1 MTFASGTGAY
11 QYDDKAVREDLLSI
25 LTNLSPT
32 DNQLVSGLATSSAS
46 SVLHEWLT
54 DTLGSVKDNAAA
66 EGADFTYP
74 TLTNPT
80 RLFNYT
86 QTFTQPYQV
95 SGTERA
101 VNTAAFNDRFSY
113 EATKAMKMIK
123 NDMEYAVLRGSLA
136 CGTGSAARRLRGIKN
151 FLSLVTSQSGIS
163 LTETILNDLLQVQ
176 WDNGSECNAIYGGM
190 YMKRKIS
197 AFTAG
202 ATKNVNL
209 TDRRLVNA
217 VDVYEADAAKV
228 VKLFA
233 HRHMTVS
240 GDTNYDIMGLDEDKF
255 RIAYLRKPET
265 LELAK
270 TGDSD
275 KGAILTEAT
284 VECLHNHAGFLSK
297 AML

>member
-1 MTFASGTGAY
+1 MTFAAGTGAY
-11 QYDDKAVREDLLSI
+11 QYDDKAVREDLLSV

-32 DNQLVSGLATSSAS
+32 DTQLVSGLGQSSAS

-54 DTLGSVKDNAAA
+54 DTLGAVKVNAYM
-66 EGADFTYP
+66 EGADASYG

-80 RLFNYT
+80 RMFNYT
-86 QTFTQPYQV
+86 QIFRQGYQV

-123 NDMEYAVLRGSLA
+123 NDMEFAVLRGSLA
-136 CGTGSAARRLRGIKN
+136 CGTGSAARYLMGIKN
-151 FLSLVTSQSGIS
+151 FLSLVTSQSGTS
-163 LTETILNDLLQVQ
+163 LTEAILNDLFQTQ
-176 WDNGSECNAIYGGM
+176 WSNGSETNAVYGGM
-190 YMKRKIS
+190 YIKRKIS

-202 ATKNVNL
+202 ATKNINS
-209 TDRRLVNA
+209 TDKRLVNA
-217 VDVYEADAAKV
+217 VDVYEGDAAKM

-233 HRHMTVS
+233 HRHMTIV
-240 GDTNYDIMGLDEDKF
+240 GDTNYDVMGLDEDKF
-255 RIAYLRKPET
+255 RVAYLRKPT
-265 LELAK
+265 TVELAK
-270 TGDSD
+270 TGDAD
-275 KGAILTEAT
+275 KGEILTEVT

>member
-1 MTFASGTGAY
+1 MTFAAGAGAY
-11 QYDDKAVREDLLSI
+11 QYDDKAVREDLLSV

-32 DNQLVSGLATSSAS
+32 DTQLTSGLGQSSAS

-54 DTLGSVKDNAAA
+54 DTLGSVKNNAAV

-101 VNTAAFNDRFSY
+101 VNTAAFNDRYSY

-123 NDMEYAVLRGSLA
+123 NDFEYAVLRGSLA
-136 CGTGSAARRLRGIKN
+136 CGTGSAARQLLGIKN
-151 FLSLVTSQSGIS
+151 FLSLVTSQSGTS
-163 LTETILNDLLQVQ
+163 LTEAILNDLFQVQ
-176 WDNGSECNAIYGGM
+176 WDNGSECNALYGGM
-190 YMKRKIS
+190 YIKRKVS
-197 AFTAG
+197 GFTAG
-202 ATKNVNL
+202 STKNVNS

-217 VDVYEADAAKV
+217 VDVYEADAAKM

-240 GDTNYDIMGLDEDKF
+240 GDTNYDVMGLDEDKF
-255 RIAYLRKPET
+255 RIAYLRKPT
-265 LELAK
+265 TVELAK
-270 TGDSD
+270 TGDAD
-275 KGAILTEAT
+275 KGAILFEAT
-284 VECLHNHAGFLSK
+284 VECLHNHAGFLCK
-297 AML
+297 EVL

>member
-1 MTFASGTGAY
+1 MAFAAGTGAY
-11 QYDDKAVREDLLSI
+11 QYDDKAVREDLLSV

-32 DNQLVSGLATSSAS
+32 DTQLVTGLGTSSAS

-54 DTLGSVKDNAAA
+54 DTLGAVKVNAYA
-66 EGADFTYP
+66 EGADASYG

-80 RLFNYT
+80 RMFNYT
-86 QTFTQPYQV
+86 QIFRQGYQV

-101 VNTAAFNDRFSY
+101 VNQAAFNDRFSY

-123 NDMEYAVLRGSLA
+123 NDMEFAVLRGSLA
-136 CGTGSAARRLRGIKN
+136 CGTGSAARYLMGIKN

-163 LTETILNDLLQVQ
+163 LTEAILNDLFQVQ
-176 WDNGSECNAIYGGM
+176 WANGSETNAVYGGM
-190 YMKRKIS
+190 YIKRKIS
-197 AFTAG
+197 GFTAG
-202 ATKNVNL
+202 STKNINS
-209 TDRRLVNA
+209 TDKRLVNA
-217 VDVYEADAAKV
+217 VDVYEGDAAKM

-240 GDTNYDIMGLDEDKF
+240 GDTNYDVMGLDEDKF
-255 RIAYLRKPET
+255 RVAYLRKPVT
-265 LELAK
+265 VELAK

-275 KGAILTEAT
+275 RGEILTEAT

-297 AML
+297 AMV

>member
-1 MTFASGTGAY
+1 MAFTTGAGAY
-11 QYDDKAVREDLLSI
+11 QYDDKSVREDLLSV

-32 DNQLVSGLATSSAS
+32 DTQLVSGLGTSSAS

-54 DTLGSVKDNAAA
+54 DTLGSVKVNAYQ
-66 EGADFTYP
+66 EGVDASYG

-80 RLFNYT
+80 RMFNYS
-86 QTFTQPYQV
+86 QIFRQGYQV

-123 NDMEYAVLRGSLA
+123 NDLEFAVLRGSLA
-136 CGTGSAARRLRGIKN
+136 CGTGSAARYLMGVKN
-151 FLSLVTSQSGIS
+151 FLSLVTSQSGVS
-163 LTETILNDLLQVQ
+163 LSESILNDLFQVQ
-176 WDNGSECNAIYGGM
+176 WANGSETNAVYGGM
-190 YMKRKIS
+190 YIKRKIS
-197 AFTAG
+197 GFTAG
-202 ATKNVNL
+202 ATKNINS
-209 TDRRLVNA
+209 TDKRLVNA
-217 VDVYEADAAKV
+217 VDVYEGDAAKM

-233 HRHMTVS
+233 HRHMTIS
-240 GDTNYDIMGLDEDKF
+240 GDTNYDVMGLDEDKF
-255 RIAYLRKPET
+255 RIAYLRKPT
-265 LELAK
+265 TVELAK

-275 KGAILTEAT
+275 KGEILLEAT